1 MSQLSRVSS
10 VHHCIVLASK
20 HHLYCVW
27 RFRHLRAAMEC
38 CCTQAM
44 LLHITLPMMPCEV
57 RRQQMLPTFISGL
70 NLPIPKFCQLRWR
83 GYFPAWASCST
94 TNRSVHF
101 LQVLFQ
107 LWFSVSV
114 TVNLNNSF
122 LQVHPV
128 FQHVFESP
136 GDFVSFSRSGKV
148 LEFCLGS
155 AWIVDG
161 AE

>member
-1 MSQLSRVSS
+1 MSQLSRVSG
-10 VHHCIVLASK
+10 VHHCIVLAPE

-57 RRQQMLPTFISGL
+57 RRQQMLPTFISGW
-70 NLPIPKFCQLRWR
+70 NLPIPKSCQLRWR

-94 TNRSVHF
+94 TNRLVHF

-114 TVNLNNSF
+114 TVNNT
-122 LQVHPV
+122 
-128 FQHVFESP
+128 
-136 GDFVSFSRSGKV
+136 VSCKYIQCSNMSLKV
-148 LEFCLGS
+148 LGIFFHFQGRGKSLNCWWC
-155 AWIVDG
+155 WITY
-161 AE
+161 